1 MMGHDFQQCF
11 GVVFSSSN
19 LSCCPVQKNGL
30 DATALFKAC
39 NPKLMALIKA
49 CMALVKACM
58 ALFKACIAILWHLS
72 FILFFPTSHPSQPP
86 PRKYFHAHFFAITE
100 MEWSWQRL
108 LLCCLATSF
117 GFGPCPVGLCWHFWP
132 PTIRALSSLT
142 LSFAAA
148 ASAAPAAG
156 AGLALLCAC
165 QIMVVKNGMV

>member
-1 MMGHDFQQCF
+1 MFWCCF
-11 GVVFSSSN
+11 FPSSS

-30 DATALFKAC
+30 DAIALFKAC
-39 NPKLMALIKA
+39 NPKP
-49 CMALVKACM
+49 MALVKACM

-72 FILFFPTSHPSQPP
+72 FICCFFPLPTLHNLHPGSV
-86 PRKYFHAHFFAITE
+86 FIFIFFAIPE
-100 MEWSWQRL
+100 VEWGWQRL

-117 GFGPCPVGLCWHFWP
+117 GFGPCPFGLCWHFWP
-132 PTIRALSSLT
+132 PTIRALSSFT
-142 LSFAAA
+142 AA

>member
-39 NPKLMALIKA
+39 NPKPMALIKA

-72 FILFFPTSHPSQPP
+72 FILFFPTSHPSQPA
-86 PRKYFHAHFFAITE
+86 PRKCFHFHFFAIPE
-100 MEWSWQRL
+100 VEWSWQRL

-117 GFGPCPVGLCWHFWP
+117 GFGPCPFGLCWHSGLP
-132 PTIRALSSLT
+132 PSELSVPSPFPSLLLLLLLLLLELDL
-142 LSFAAA
+142 LSFV
-148 ASAAPAAG
+148 PAKSW
-156 AGLALLCAC
+156 L
-165 QIMVVKNGMV
+165 

>member
-1 MMGHDFQQCF
+1 MG
-11 GVVFSSSN
+11 
-19 LSCCPVQKNGL
+19 
-30 DATALFKAC
+30 ATALFKAC

-72 FILFFPTSHPSQPP
+72 FILFFPTSHPSQPA
-86 PRKYFHAHFFAITE
+86 PRKYFHVHFFAITE

-156 AGLALLCAC
+156 TSLPPPWPAGFGWATGCWAGFC
-165 QIMVVKNGMV
+165 WWPGQAARFDMKNCSD